1 MVSPPGYPIISAWA
15 PYEKVLAGVPL
26 YAVALNAQ
34 TQNWRVVEGAK
45 VTPAVANSVLLGSEY
60 VWDREASDQAVAMLW
75 RSKDDVDS
83 AGGYSGSVLCTGTP
97 TDQHGE
103 AVVFQNYETGLRM
116 WESEGSSLL
125 ANIKAGFL
133 LPGEIRESMIVVP
146 DPKQPISY
154 NTVCGK
160 GSVVQAERRYPSGL

>member
-15 PYEKVLAGVPL
+15 PYAKVLAGGAL

-34 TQNWRVVEGAK
+34 TQNGRVVEGTK
-45 VTPAVANSVLLGSEY
+45 VTPAVANSVLLGCEY
-60 VWDREASDQAVAMLW
+60 VWDREASDQTVAMLW
-75 RSKDDVDS
+75 RSKDDIDS

-97 TDQHGE
+97 KDQHGE

-116 WESEGSSLL
+116 WESEGSLWL

-133 LPGEIRESMIVVP
+133 LPEEIRASTIVVP
-146 DPKQPISY
+146 DPKQPVGY
-154 NTVCGK
+154 TTVCGR
-160 GSVVQAERRYPSGL
+160 GGIVQGERRYASGL

>member
-1 MVSPPGYPIISAWA
+1 VVAPPGYPVISAWA
-15 PYEKVLAGVPL
+15 PYEKVLAGAPL

-34 TQNWRVVEGAK
+34 TGNWRVIEGAK
-45 VTPAVANSVLLGSEY
+45 VTPTMANSVLLGTEY
-60 VWDREASDQAVAMLW
+60 LWDREASDQAVAMLW

-116 WESEGSSLL
+116 WESEESSLL

-133 LPGEIRESMIVVP
+133 LPREIRESTIVVP
-146 DPKQPISY
+146 DPEQPISY

-160 GSVVQAERRYPSGL
+160 RSVVQAERRYPSGL